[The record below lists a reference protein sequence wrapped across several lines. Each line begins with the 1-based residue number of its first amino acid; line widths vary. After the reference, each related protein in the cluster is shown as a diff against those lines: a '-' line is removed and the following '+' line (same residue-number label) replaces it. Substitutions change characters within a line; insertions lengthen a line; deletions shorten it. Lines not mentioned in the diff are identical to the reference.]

1 MLRPLNRAIL
11 MLGSLTVLVAG
22 CAANPSGAGQ
32 VDMYGNPINA
42 YGSGYDTGYGSEYGT
57 GDSYSG
63 DYGGD
68 YSGGSDYGSDYGTGS
83 DYGSDYGSG
92 GDYGAGD
99 SYTGA
104 SPSPSPSATP
114 GAEAG
119 SLDDRPVL
127 TALILEVKESGLM
140 GMGKIIAKV
149 EVENPG
155 NVTLSGKLRV
165 LFTDNGDP
173 TANAMTRRVT
183 LAPKEK
189 QVLTFTAKAWRLDD
203 AEASI
208 ETDAPKKSKSD
219 ALN

>member
-42 YGSGYDTGYGSEYGT
+42 YGSGYDTGYGSEYGSTT

-63 DYGGD
+63 DYSGGTD
-68 YSGGSDYGSDYGTGS
+68 YGSDYGSNTDYGTGS
-83 DYGSDYGSG
+83 DYG
-92 GDYGAGD
+92 AGD
-99 SYTGA
+99 TYTGA

-114 GAEAG
+114 GTETG

-140 GMGKIIAKV
+140 GMGTIIAKV

-165 LFTDNGDP
+165 LFTDNGNP
-173 TANAMTRRVT
+173 TANAVNRRVT